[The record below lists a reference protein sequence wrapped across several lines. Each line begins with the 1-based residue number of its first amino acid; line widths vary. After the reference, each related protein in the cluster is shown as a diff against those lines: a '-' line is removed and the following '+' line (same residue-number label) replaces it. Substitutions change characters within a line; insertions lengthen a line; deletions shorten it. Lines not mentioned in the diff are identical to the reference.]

1 MSEKNIHAITS
12 AFGHLGKYIARV
24 LLDNDPN
31 AKIRTLTGHP
41 NRPNPFNQHIE
52 VVPFHFDDHYQL
64 VADLKG
70 VKTLYNTYWV
80 RFSRGDISFGQAV
93 ANVQNLV
100 RAAAAA
106 GVERFVH
113 ISITNPDLDS
123 PFGYFKGKA
132 IMEKTLIESG
142 LSYAILRPT
151 VLFGE
156 KDILINNI
164 AWLLRRFPV
173 FAIFGDGEFRIQ
185 PVYVKDVA
193 ELAVELAG
201 KSENIITNALGP
213 ETFSYRGL
221 VSLIRKRVKSRSK
234 LVHVSPRTA
243 YLLSKALNL
252 ITGDIIVTREEIYKL
267 MADPLSATDRP
278 KCPTSFYRWS
288 QEYAVSLGVKY
299 ASELDRHY
307 RIAPSGRDLGPRAK
321 PALTSETS

>member
-1 MSEKNIHAITS
+1 MRLAKA
-12 AFGHLGKYIARV
+12 LGAWFAV
-24 LLDNDPN
+24 LAVSTFLGSGQYYTIV
-31 AKIRTLTGHP
+31 AS
-41 NRPNPFNQHIE
+41 
-52 VVPFHFDDHYQL
+52 L
-64 VADLKG
+64 VAIG
-70 VKTLYNTYWV
+70 VGGACNVV
-80 RFSRGDISFGQAV
+80 REFIQKLIIAYL
-93 ANVQNLV
+93 LV
-100 RAAAAA
+100 
-106 GVERFVH
+106 GCLSGFV
-113 ISITNPDLDS
+113 S
-123 PFGYFKGKA
+123 
-132 IMEKTLIESG
+132 
-142 LSYAILRPT
+142 LRI
-151 VLFGE
+151 F
-156 KDILINNI
+156 NI

-307 RIAPSGRDLGPRAK
+307 RIAPPVAI
-321 PALTSETS
+321 